1 MVLRRPRI
9 STTCQVHE
17 RRRVLVRFYRS
28 NQPWGKG
35 GLGVP
40 HVSQTRLIPITKH
53 QTHCSSLLHSLP
65 IFKTHR
71 YRIFFSFLELLGNK
85 PFSSHRHTTQLAVW
99 AFCTAFPLFFVRIAN
114 LCVVR
119 TRRVGSYKYRSKMQA
134 IIMFRI
140 RAAQQGS
147 NTYRNLPV

>member
-1 MVLRRPRI
+1 MSDDGFWCVSIAATNPGGREAWASL
-9 STTCQVHE
+9 T
-17 RRRVLVRFYRS
+17 YR
-28 NQPWGKG
+28 K
-35 GLGVP
+35 
-40 HVSQTRLIPITKH
+40 HVSSRSPNIKLIVRPFSIPYLYLKPIV
-53 QTHCSSLLHSLP
+53 
-65 IFKTHR
+65 IAF
-71 YRIFFSFLELLGNK
+71 FFSFLGLLGNK